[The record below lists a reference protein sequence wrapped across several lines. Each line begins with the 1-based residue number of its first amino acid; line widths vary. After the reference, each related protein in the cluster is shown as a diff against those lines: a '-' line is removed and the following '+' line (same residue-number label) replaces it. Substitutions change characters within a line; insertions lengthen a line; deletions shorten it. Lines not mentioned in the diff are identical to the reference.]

1 MSPDERRAPP
11 PAFTRA
17 PPPEQAPARTGHVT
31 IRGGKLFYWD
41 TGGEGDVVVFNHPA
55 TGSAHMWPY
64 QQPVFASA
72 GYRVIGWSR
81 RGHRGSDPVDPAN
94 PGSASTDLADLLD
107 ALGVGRFHLVASA
120 AGGAISV
127 DFALSYPERL
137 LSLCLT
143 SCVGGAQDPDYIRL
157 STGVRPPGFDDLP
170 SEFREVGPSYRALD
184 PEGVARWLALEHAAG
199 TGLRTGQKPVNRIT
213 FAALENLHVPT
224 LLMTGDAD
232 LWMPP
237 PLMRLYAQ
245 RIPGSEFIIAPEC
258 GHALYWEAP
267 EVFNACVLEFI
278 GRHRGGEK
286 STLTS

>member
-1 MSPDERRAPP
+1 MKERRAPP

-17 PPPEQAPARTGHVT
+17 PPPQQAPARTGLVSVP
-31 IRGGKLFYWD
+31 GGNLYFWD
-41 TGGEGDVVVFNHPA
+41 TGGEGETVVFNHPA

-64 QQPVFASA
+64 QQPVFAKE

-81 RGHRGSDPVDPAN
+81 RGHRGSEPVDPSA
-94 PGSASTDLADLLD
+94 PGSASTDLAYVLD
-107 ALGVGRFHLVASA
+107 ALDVGRFHLVASA

-127 DFALSYPERL
+127 DFALSHASRL
-137 LSLCLT
+137 LSLSLT
-143 SCVGGAQDPDYIRL
+143 SCVGGAQDPDFLALSQSIRP
-157 STGVRPPGFDDLP
+157 RGFDDLP
-170 SEFREVGPSYRALD
+170 SEFREVGPSFRAID
-184 PEGVARWLALEHAAG
+184 PEGVARWLALEYGAV
-199 TGLRTGQKPVNRIT
+199 TGLRTGQTPVNHIT

-245 RIPGSEFIIAPEC
+245 RLPNSEFIIAPEC

-267 EVFNACVLEFI
+267 EVFNTCVLEFI
-278 GRHRGGEK
+278 GRHRA
-286 STLTS
+286 